1 MFSIIFDMHHC
12 CCDELCLN
20 MEVIH
25 VRLSLDVTVITPA
38 SPVDTISQWEE
49 LLKNVTS
56 LKVMKKTDVAMSR
69 FKSLYHKHGRAQ

>member
-12 CCDELCLN
+12 FCDKPCLN

-25 VRLSLDVTVITPA
+25 VRLSLDVTVITAA

-56 LKVMKKTDVAMSR
+56 LKVKN
-69 FKSLYHKHGRAQ
+69 

>member
-12 CCDELCLN
+12 CCDKLCLN

>member
-1 MFSIIFDMHHC
+1 
-12 CCDELCLN
+12 

-25 VRLSLDVTVITPA
+25 VRLFLDVTVITPA

-56 LKVMKKTDVAMSR
+56 LKVKN
-69 FKSLYHKHGRAQ
+69 